1 MGLNAPFFIN
11 TINGFY
17 GDFMILTEAQQVLK
31 ENGFLMENTN
41 IDWERVFAYN
51 PYALNI
57 LKDFEKQGVKIE
69 ANYNEQQNNWE
80 TVVYMGDE
88 FTKQFSRITK
98 KLRENPNL
106 KTEKPNKFKLYSRFY
121 RNY

>member
-88 FTKQFSRITK
+88 FTKQFKRIIK
-98 KLRENPNL
+98 ILRENPNL